1 MTANTV
7 DAPVTRNS
15 LIEGFDLLHFLS
27 LSAGLADIKVLAT
40 KICLSRT
47 PFNYHHRGAGLA
59 LKLCLHLARGP
70 SAADLP

>member
-1 MTANTV
+1 MTVNMTANTV

-40 KICLSRT
+40 KICFS
-47 PFNYHHRGAGLA
+47 
-59 LKLCLHLARGP
+59 
-70 SAADLP
+70 